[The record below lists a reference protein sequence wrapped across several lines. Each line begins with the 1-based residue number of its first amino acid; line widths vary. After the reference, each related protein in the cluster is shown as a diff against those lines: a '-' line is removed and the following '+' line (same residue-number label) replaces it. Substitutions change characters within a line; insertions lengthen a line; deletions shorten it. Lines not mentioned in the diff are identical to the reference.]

1 MTNKSYSREGS
12 DMKAIYRILSELQ
25 HNDEVRKEFVLEN
38 YTTRPEDFTMPW
50 EKYLAKGRNDRTNQG
65 RA

>member
-1 MTNKSYSREGS
+1 
-12 DMKAIYRILSELQ
+12 MKAIYRILSELQ